1 MAQNRDE
8 AEATGRSPTSHD
20 VAAVAGVS
28 QPTVSRALRGD
39 PRVTPSTQ
47 RRVADAATKL
57 GYIPSERG
65 RSLSTRRT
73 RRVGVVVDDLSNPFY
88 LQLLDALHREFGD
101 NEHRMLVFTSETG
114 DRDSADRLVDGS
126 IDGAVLTTTLI
137 GSSLPSELRR
147 RGFPFVLLNRE
158 IDGME
163 ADTCVADNVAGGR
176 RVAEELA
183 RLGHR
188 RVGAILGPANTSTG
202 RDREAGLRAGLAE
215 WDLALPDDRLRRG
228 DFSFTT
234 GHRGML
240 ELLDMPRRPQAVF
253 CANDVV
259 AIGALNAAHSHGV
272 AIPDELTVIG
282 FDDIEMAAWEVFG
295 LTTVRQNI
303 ERMARTAARL
313 LVGRIADPSQPARR
327 VVLAADLVLRRT
339 HGPPAPPKRR
349 GPIRG

>member
-1 MAQNRDE
+1 MAQNRDQ
-8 AEATGRSPTSHD
+8 AETPGRSPTSHD
-20 VAAVAGVS
+20 VAALAGVS

-39 PRVTPSTQ
+39 PRVTAGMR
-47 RRVADAATKL
+47 RRVANAAMKL

-73 RRVGVVVDDLSNPFY
+73 RQVGVVVDELSNPFY

-101 NEHRMLVFTSETG
+101 SEHRMLVFTSETSDR
-114 DRDSADRLVDGS
+114 DRDSVDRFVDGS
-126 IDGAVLTTTLI
+126 IDGVVLTTTLI

-188 RVGAILGPANTSTG
+188 SVGAILGPANTSTG
-202 RDREAGLRAGLAE
+202 RDREGGLRAGLAR
-215 WDLALPDDRLRRG
+215 WDLVLADDRLRRG
-228 DFSFTT
+228 AFSFTT

-240 ELLDMPRRPQAVF
+240 ELLDAPSRPGAVF

-259 AIGALNAAHSHGV
+259 AVGALNAARSRGV

-295 LTTVRQNI
+295 LTTVRQDI

-313 LVGRIADPSQPARR
+313 LMERMADPSQPARR
-327 VVLAADLVLRRT
+327 VVLAADLILRRT
-339 HGPPAPPKRR
+339 HGRPAAP
-349 GPIRG
+349 